1 MFYSFDWFNWLD
13 SSGGVQFLTNK
24 TNKTNE
30 TNETFPYIS
39 KTISFFSRLI

>member
-1 MFYSFDWFNWLD
+1 MFYSSDWFNWLD
-13 SSGGVQFLTNK
+13 SLDGLPFL

-39 KTISFFSRLI
+39 KTTSFLSRLI